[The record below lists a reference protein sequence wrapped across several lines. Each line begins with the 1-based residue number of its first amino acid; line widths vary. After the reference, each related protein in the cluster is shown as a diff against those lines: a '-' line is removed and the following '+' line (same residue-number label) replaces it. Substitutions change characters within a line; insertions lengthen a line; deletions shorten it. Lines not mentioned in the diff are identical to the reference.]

1 MSKKYDW
8 TLHPIKHIVKKK
20 THENNPQ
27 YHYSLEECKLKEQN
41 TYTPTR
47 ITKTKSTD
55 NAKCWYECEATVVGN
70 VKLHKHFRKLLKFL
84 IKLIYTIH
92 LKIPLPDVYSRE
104 MKI

>member
-8 TLHPIKHIVKKK
+8 TLHPIKHIVKN

-41 TYTPTR
+41 TLNR

-55 NAKCWYECEATVVGN
+55 NATCWYECEATVGGN

-84 IKLIYTIH
+84 IKLIYLFT
-92 LKIPLPDVYSRE
+92 
-104 MKI
+104 